1 MLQSVLSWACLGGK
15 VCSSVLS
22 WACLGVFL
30 NVYEKDWHY
39 GVRLCALLC
48 LVACADV
55 SGCVGYVC
63 LCELATSYVKLRELL
78 H

>member
-1 MLQSVLSWACLGGK
+1 MCETVLGCVRTIVLGC
-15 VCSSVLS
+15 VRTIVLG
-22 WACLGVFL
+22 CM
-30 NVYEKDWHY
+30 HY

-55 SGCVGYVC
+55 SGCVGYVW
-63 LCELATSYVKLRELL
+63 LCELATSYVELRELL